1 MNMTNKLLRALLA
14 AAAHAVAAGRCPR
27 RPPTRL
33 RAGFSVERLQRMDAL
48 LDSYVND
55 GRIGGIVALVLRD
68 GKPVYEHA
76 VGWRDKEAGQ
86 KMTMDTSSAS
96 PRSRRR

>member
-1 MNMTNKLLRALLA
+1 MLVSKLRAAFAAATLSLLA
-14 AAAHAVAAGRCPR
+14 VGVQAAQDDDKA
-27 RPPTRL
+27 L
-33 RAGFSVERLQRMDAL
+33 RNGFSVERLQRMDTL
-48 LDSYVND
+48 LDSYVHD

-86 KMTMDTSSAS
+86 KMTMDTIFRIAS
-96 PRSRRR
+96 Q